1 MHIAIIGGGAAGFFS
16 AIRVKETHPESHVV
30 IFEKKNRLLSKVQI
44 SGGGRCNVTNACPT
58 IEELC
63 AAYPRGGR
71 SLKKLFHRFSNHD
84 GMQWFQQRGV
94 PLVVQEDDCVFPR
107 SQDAQSIVDVLLK
120 EARKHQIEIRKN
132 FPVTALKPAG
142 HQWQVVGL
150 QEQDSPAV
158 FDKVIVTTGGSPRKT
173 GLEWLEALG
182 HKIEPPVP
190 SLFIFHM
197 PKEPIT
203 RLAGIVVD
211 HARVGIQGT
220 KFRSDGPLLITHQ
233 GMSGPAI
240 LKLSSYAA
248 RYLSEVGYHFTLQVN
263 WTGETDREQVAATL
277 ADLAQTHP
285 RKMLANIRPFSLPER
300 LWLYL
305 LDKCNLP
312 HDKKWAETG
321 RKGLN
326 KLANHLINDEYV
338 VHSKATHKDE
348 FVTCGGVSLKSVDLK
363 TMQSK
368 VCPNLYFAGEVLDID
383 AITGGFNFQAAWST
397 GFVAGE
403 LG

>member
-16 AIRVKETHPESHVV
+16 AIRAKETHPQSHVV

-58 IEELC
+58 IDALC
-63 AAYPRGGR
+63 DAYPRGGR

-84 GMQWFQQRGV
+84 AMEWFRERGV
-94 PLVVQEDDCVFPR
+94 PLVVQDDDCVFPR
-107 SQDAQSIVDVLLK
+107 SQDAQSIVDVLLN
-120 EARKHQIEIRKN
+120 EARKHQVEIRKN
-132 FPVTALKPAG
+132 TPVTALKPAG
-142 HQWQVVGL
+142 SQWQVVVA
-150 QEQDSPAV
+150 QDQDHPAL
-158 FDKVIVTTGGSPRKT
+158 FDKVIVTTGGSPRKA
-173 GLEWLEALG
+173 GLEWLETQG

-190 SLFIFHM
+190 SLFTFHM
-197 PKEPIT
+197 PKEPVT
-203 RLAGIVVD
+203 RLAGIVAD
-211 HARVGIQGT
+211 HARAGIQGT
-220 KFRSDGPLLITHQ
+220 KFRSGGPLLITHW

-248 RYLSEVGYHFTLQVN
+248 RHLSEVGYHFTLQVN
-263 WTGETDREQVAATL
+263 WTGETGREQVAATL
-277 ADLAQTHP
+277 AELAQTHP
-285 RKMLANIRPFSLPER
+285 RKMLANIRPFNLPER

-305 LDKCNLP
+305 LDKCGLP
-312 HDKKWAETG
+312 PDKKWGETG

-326 KLANHLINDEYV
+326 KLANHLINDEYTV
-338 VHSKATHKDE
+338 SGKATHKDE

>member
-1 MHIAIIGGGAAGFFS
+1 
-16 AIRVKETHPESHVV
+16 VV
-30 IFEKKNRLLSKVQI
+30 VFEKKDRLLSKVQI
-44 SGGGRCNVTNACPT
+44 SGGGRCNVTNACAT
-58 IEELC
+58 IDELC
-63 AAYPRGGR
+63 GAYPRGGR

-84 GMQWFQQRGV
+84 TMRWFEDRGV
-94 PLVVQEDDCVFPR
+94 PLVVQDDDCVFPR
-107 SQDAQSIVDVLLK
+107 SQDAQSIVDVLLN
-120 EARKHQIEIRKN
+120 EARKHQIEIRKK
-132 FPVTALKPAG
+132 FPVTALKPADG
-142 HQWQVVGL
+142 QWGLVGASD
-150 QEQDSPAV
+150 QGRPAL
-158 FDKVIVTTGGSPRKT
+158 FDRVIVTTGGSPRKA

-190 SLFIFHM
+190 SLFSFNM
-197 PKEPIT
+197 AEKQIT

-211 HARVGIQGT
+211 HARVNIQGT

-248 RYLSEVGYHFTLQVN
+248 RHLSETGYNFTLQVN
-263 WTGETDREQVAATL
+263 WTGDTNREQVATNLDEL
-277 ADLAQTHP
+277 AKAHP
-285 RKMLANIRPFSLPER
+285 RKMLANIRPYSLPER

-305 LDKCNLP
+305 LDKCGLP
-312 HDKKWAETG
+312 PDKKWGETG

-326 KLANHLINDEYV
+326 KLANYLINDEYAV
-338 VHSKATHKDE
+338 RGKATHKEE

-403 LG
+403 LR